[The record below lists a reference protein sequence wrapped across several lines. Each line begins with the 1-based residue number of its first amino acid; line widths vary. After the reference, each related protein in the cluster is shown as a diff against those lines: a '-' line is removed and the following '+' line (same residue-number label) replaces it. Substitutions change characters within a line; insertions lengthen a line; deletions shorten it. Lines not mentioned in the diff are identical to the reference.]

1 MLLYKNSFIN
11 ISKIYIFIFVFN
23 IYIKSLTIN
32 TINTI
37 KNISIYTNFFVINK
51 DNNNKKETTLIIKN
65 IKKLL
70 IKLSLL
76 LFLFA

>member
-32 TINTI
+32 TIKNI